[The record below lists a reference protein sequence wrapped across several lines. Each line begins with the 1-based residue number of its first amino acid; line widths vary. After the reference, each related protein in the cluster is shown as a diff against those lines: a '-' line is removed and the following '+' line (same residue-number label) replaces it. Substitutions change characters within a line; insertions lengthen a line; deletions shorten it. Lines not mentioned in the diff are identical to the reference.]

1 MTPMSALALPGGS
14 DRSLRSCRMRI
25 AHKAVGSHGCTF
37 EVWDGDI
44 DEDEVRAHL
53 VRLAEDPDWPPG
65 ALNLADLTTMG
76 NVSIPDPELVA
87 LLPEGTILETEIKT
101 ALVVRP
107 EFIAANARQ
116 YEDVARATRVTA
128 FTDLRSASEHL
139 GIPPQASQSLMDAL
153 RQSL

>member
-1 MTPMSALALPGGS
+1 MG
-14 DRSLRSCRMRI
+14 I
-25 AHKAVGSHGCTF
+25 AHNAVGSHSCTF

-44 DEDEVRAHL
+44 DEEEVRAHL

-87 LLPEGTILETEIKT
+87 ILQEGTILETELKT

-107 EFIAANARQ
+107 ELIEANARQ
-116 YEDVARATRVTA
+116 YQEVARATGVTA

-139 GIPPQASQSLMDAL
+139 GIPPEISLSLMDAL
-153 RQSL
+153 RRSL